1 MFNVGTRYYKYDGD
15 NLKTYKIVS
24 SKNDMYNL
32 KGTNNNERLL
42 LSEKEIKDKYIGL
55 APDAIMSCIIAKS
68 SNKSDKPDDMEDV
81 IVSVYKLTPD
91 EDNKESSIENIPS
104 LAMRQDVYSLSKN
117 FMFSS
122 IDTVYI
128 GDCITRNMVSSDKEI
143 QEFMECGDIKESVA
157 LSLYVDDTFE
167 DIFKIIPHKFVEEAN
182 KVLDNFNNYKPTST
196 SIIKGLSKSFEDLF
210 KDNKFMTAYRQ
221 IFNILRLDFPI
232 ELTSGKE
239 QIILNV
245 KQHRKLEDALR
256 KNIKIFHIIKYDKD
270 IDISKV
276 VNYNHIMV
284 SDVNDIIYMVV
295 YAVISEY
302 PVDDDIMGAFATL

>member
-15 NLKTYKIVS
+15 DLKTYKIIS
-24 SKNDMYNL
+24 SKNNMYNF

-68 SNKSDKPDDMEDV
+68 SNKSDKPDGMEDI

-91 EDNKESSIENIPS
+91 EDNKESNIENIPS
-104 LAMRQDVYSLSKN
+104 LVMRQDVYSLSKN
-117 FMFSS
+117 FMFSP
-122 IDTVYI
+122 IDAVYI
-128 GDCITRNMVSSDKEI
+128 GDCITRNMVSNDKEI
-143 QEFMECGDIKESVA
+143 QEFIECGDIRESIA

-167 DIFKIIPHKFVEEAN
+167 DIFKSIPHKFVEEAN
-182 KVLDNFNNYKPTST
+182 KVLDNFNNYKPTNT
-196 SIIKGLSKSFEDLF
+196 SVIKGLSKSFEDLF
-210 KDNKFMTAYRQ
+210 KDNNFMTAYRQ

-232 ELTSGKE
+232 ELTSGKDK
-239 QIILNV
+239 IILNA

-270 IDISKV
+270 IDISKI

-284 SDVNDIIYMVV
+284 SDINDIIYMVV

-302 PVDDDIMGAFATL
+302 PVDNDILSAFATL